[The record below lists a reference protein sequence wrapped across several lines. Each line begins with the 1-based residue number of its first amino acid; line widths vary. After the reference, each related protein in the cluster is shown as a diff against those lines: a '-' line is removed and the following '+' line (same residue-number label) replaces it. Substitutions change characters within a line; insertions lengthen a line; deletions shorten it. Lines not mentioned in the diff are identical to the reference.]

1 MVFRKEPPLERRRSL
16 CLERIRIE
24 ARMARFDHAASRRTK
39 KGDGNRRSRRHS
51 VHSRL
56 HRFRR
61 RPISRGEDSVSSSNL
76 AWLRVVGVAIGLCS
90 LAFTS
95 CNYDIPITSGPT
107 RNVEQRLLG
116 DWISLDGK
124 EDMKVRR
131 LDDNTYVVYYD
142 GDLFRAYHSDVAE
155 TPFATVQDLNSS
167 DRKYAY
173 VIWKLLAD
181 GKNLR
186 LRSVNDK
193 VVPKETEDSA
203 SIVALL
209 TKNARNPEL
218 FGEEIEFKK
227 EK

>member
-1 MVFRKEPPLERRRSL
+1 V
-16 CLERIRIE
+16 
-24 ARMARFDHAASRRTK
+24 
-39 KGDGNRRSRRHS
+39 
-51 VHSRL
+51 
-56 HRFRR
+56 
-61 RPISRGEDSVSSSNL
+61 
-76 AWLRVVGVAIGLCS
+76 
-90 LAFTS
+90 
-95 CNYDIPITSGPT
+95 PITSSPI
-107 RNVEQRLLG
+107 RNVEQQLLG
-116 DWISLDGK
+116 NWISLDGK
-124 EDMKVRR
+124 EKMKVRP

-155 TPFATVQDLNSS
+155 TTFTTVQDLNSS

-173 VIWKLLAD
+173 IVWKLSDD

-193 VVPKETEDSA
+193 IVPKETRDSA
-203 SIVALL
+203 TVVALL